1 MKKKLSK
8 VARKWTGR
16 FLATGLLLTAA
27 GLTAAAQ
34 NTTFNM
40 VRSAATT
47 AANCIPGATARVT
60 INSLGTV
67 EVMHM
72 EASGLPPLTEFDA
85 FVIQLPNAPFGLSW
99 YQGDLTTDENG
110 RGVADFIG
118 RFSIETFI
126 VAPGS
131 GPAPVV
137 HTAPIPDANS
147 NPATGPVHTFHVG
160 LWFGS
165 PDAAAAAGCPN
176 TVTPFNGDHNAG
188 IQALSTRNYGNLNGP
203 LRQIH

>member
-1 MKKKLSK
+1 MFSAFSKDRRYSVKNSATEMRQGEVRMKKKLSK

-99 YQGDLTTDENG
+99 YQGDLTTDSNG
-110 RGVADFIG
+110 
-118 RFSIETFI
+118 
-126 VAPGS
+126 
-131 GPAPVV
+131 
-137 HTAPIPDANS
+137 
-147 NPATGPVHTFHVG
+147 
-160 LWFGS
+160 
-165 PDAAAAAGCPN
+165 
-176 TVTPFNGDHNAG
+176 
-188 IQALSTRNYGNLNGP
+188 
-203 LRQIH
+203 